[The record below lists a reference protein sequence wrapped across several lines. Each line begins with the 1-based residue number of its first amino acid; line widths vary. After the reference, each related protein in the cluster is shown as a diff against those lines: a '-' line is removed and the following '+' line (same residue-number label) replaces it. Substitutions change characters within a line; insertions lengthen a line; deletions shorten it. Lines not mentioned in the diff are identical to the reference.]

1 MPAAARGE
9 EVLGTALGPLK
20 AFGATVLPTARAASH
35 ARIWRWEAFGRGGT
49 APFAGSWSHVRNEHH
64 VVAIFARGFLDSAIF
79 PLLDLPPP
87 GFTCR
92 IAGTDDVRRN
102 LGNVGGVLP

>member
-1 MPAAARGE
+1 MGP
-9 EVLGTALGPLK
+9 ALGPLK

-35 ARIWRWEAFGRGGT
+35 ARIWWWEAFGRGG
-49 APFAGSWSHVRNEHH
+49 AASLAGGRSHGRGEHH
-64 VVAIFARGFLDSAIF
+64 TVAIFACECLDSAVF

-92 IAGTDDVRRN
+92 IAGTDDVRCY
-102 LGNVGGVLP
+102 LGNVGGVFP